1 MGGGVVP
8 ERVIDF
14 GKFGARGVKGHEL
27 VARQLDELAGFVVT
41 PVEQRR
47 GLMARLNYLTR
58 SEHARQAA
66 RAAGLTVT
74 DRTIKA
80 WREGKRAP
88 SRRNLERIESAY
100 RAVRRQNVARYLLN
114 RLNRQGRG
122 TRVEFHPLNQSQVAR
137 PLQRVV
143 EYRHLNVRR
152 WDRII
157 GAWAADDYARMD
169 DIWVGE
175 VVQDLGSQWG
185 QYEYVS
191 SIGFS
196 A

>member
-1 MGGGVVP
+1 MP
-8 ERVIDF
+8 ERNSDF
-14 GKFGARGVKGHEL
+14 GKFGARGIKGHEL
-27 VARQLDELAGFVVT
+27 VARQLDELAGFVTT

-58 SEHARQAA
+58 STHARQAA
-66 RAAGLTVT
+66 RDAGLTVT

-80 WREGKRAP
+80 WKDGKRTP
-88 SRRNLERIESAY
+88 SRRNLERVEAAY
-100 RAVRRQNVARYLLN
+100 KAVRRQNVARYLLA
-114 RLNRQGRG
+114 RLNRSGRG
-122 TRVEFHPLNQSQVAR
+122 TRVEFHPLSQSQVPR
-137 PLQRVV
+137 PLQRAV
-143 EYRHLNVRR
+143 EYRHLNVRK

-157 GAWAADDYARMD
+157 GAWAAGDHEALDDV
-169 DIWVGE
+169 WVDE

-191 SIGFS
+191 NIGFS

>member
-1 MGGGVVP
+1 MP
-8 ERVIDF
+8 ERNIEF

-27 VARQLDELAGFVVT
+27 VARQLDELVGFVVT

-47 GLMARLNYLTR
+47 GFLARLNYLTR

-66 RAAGLTVT
+66 RVAGLTVT

-80 WREGKRAP
+80 WKAGKRAP
-88 SRRNLERIESAY
+88 SRRNLERLEAAY
-100 RAVRRQNVARYLLN
+100 RAVRRQNVARYLLT
-114 RLNRQGRG
+114 RLNREGRG
-122 TRVEFHPLNQSQVAR
+122 TRVEFHPLVQSQVPR
-137 PLQRVV
+137 PHQRYV

-152 WDRII
+152 WDRIVS
-157 GAWAADDYARMD
+157 AWADGDFERMD
-169 DIWVGE
+169 DAWVSD
-175 VVQDLGSQWG
+175 VIQDLGSQWG

-191 SIGFS
+191 NIGFS